1 MPETPGNWY
10 YADETGVRVTGWVK
24 SGEKWYYL
32 NEDGKMAVNLTTPD
46 GYKVDENGVM
56 IG

>member
-1 MPETPGNWY
+1 MNGPGNWY